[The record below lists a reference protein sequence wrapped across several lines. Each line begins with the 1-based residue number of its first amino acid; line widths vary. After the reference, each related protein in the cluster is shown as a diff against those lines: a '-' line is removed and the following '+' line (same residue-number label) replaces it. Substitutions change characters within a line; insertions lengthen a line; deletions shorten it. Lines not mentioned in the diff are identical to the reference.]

1 VGGGVVEGPNKSPTP
16 AVFEG
21 RKYGLKNQEIKW
33 PIYQIFKPKHSTSL
47 LEVIN

>member
-1 VGGGVVEGPNKSPTP
+1 VGGGVAEGTNRSPTP

-33 PIYQIFKPKHSTSL
+33 PIYQVFEPKLSTSL
-47 LEVIN
+47 LHVTN